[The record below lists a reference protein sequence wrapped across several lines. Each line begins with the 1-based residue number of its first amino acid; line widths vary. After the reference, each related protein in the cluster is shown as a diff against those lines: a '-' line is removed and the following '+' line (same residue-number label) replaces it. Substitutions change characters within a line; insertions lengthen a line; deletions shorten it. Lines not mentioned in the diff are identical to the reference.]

1 MKKLG
6 YMFLSVMLALT
17 LTGCGTAWWTN
28 FKNNPVVQVD
38 SVIQGT
44 QVVLAMADV
53 VFQQVKTNLPVDKQE
68 VAQQKYDSA
77 VIIVTKSLIS
87 VRDALQTAADAK
99 QDNPDLTKVLADL
112 KSAVAGVQAVINEFR
127 ALVKVPV
134 AVAVTTGGAPGTS
147 VVTVGGAGG
156 ATVTGTNSTPVAGA
170 GGGGAPAVVAA
181 ATVAGDPIG
190 LADLNTQIEKLNAQ
204 LK

>member
-6 YMFLSVMLALT
+6 YIFLSVMLALT

-28 FKNNPVVQVD
+28 FKGNPVVQVN

-53 VFQQVKTNLPVDKQE
+53 VFQQVKTNLPADKQE

-77 VIIVTKSLIS
+77 VIIVTKSLMS

-99 QDNPDLTKVLADL
+99 QDNPDLTKVLTDL
-112 KSAVAGVQAVINEFR
+112 KLAVSGVQAVINEFR

-147 VVTVGGAGG
+147 ASTVAGAP
-156 ATVTGTNSTPVAGA
+156 AVAGA
-170 GGGGAPAVVAA
+170 GGAPAV
-181 ATVAGDPIG
+181 ATAVPVAGEPIG
-190 LADLNTQIEKLNAQ
+190 LLDLNIQIEKLNAQ